1 MYNIRSTNRPDML
14 LGCSV
19 PTYAEAEV
27 WLKQYQQR
35 YPTQAT
41 SFSIIETNYAGD
53 MANES
58 EALARHF
65 GVSSSAR
72 RW

>member
-1 MYNIRSTNRPDML
+1 MYNIKSTNRPDML

-19 PTYAEAEV
+19 PSWAEAMI
-27 WLKQYQQR
+27 WLKKYQQR

-41 SFSIIETNYAGD
+41 SFSIVSTNYAGD
-53 MANES
+53 MAGQQQE
-58 EALARHF
+58 LAAHF
-65 GVSSSAR
+65 GLKSSAG